1 MIDIVKRIAVL
12 TSGGDAPGMNA
23 AIRAVVRKSI
33 YHNIDVFGIY
43 YGYDG
48 LIDGNIKQLDIGS
61 VGDII
66 HRGGTILY
74 SARSQAF
81 RTEAGQDEAVKQL
94 KKHRID
100 GLVIIGGDG
109 SLRGAQTLNER
120 GVHCVGIPATIDNDL
135 AFIDR
140 TIGFDTSLNTVI
152 DVIDKIR
159 DTATSHERTFVLEV
173 MGRDS
178 GDLALYA
185 GLAGGA
191 ESIIIPEKQ
200 HDFKDVIQRLQQG
213 MSRGKK
219 HSIILLAE
227 GVGDAVEYSEKIEA
241 ATGLDTRVTVLGHI
255 QRGGTPSASDR
266 VLASRLGGK
275 AVQLLMDGETGK
287 LVALKNNELNAY
299 DFTYVLTKE
308 RTLNEEMYE
317 LVKQLSI

>member
-1 MIDIVKRIAVL
+1 MKRIAVL

-120 GVHCVGIPATIDNDL
+120 GVHCIGIPATIDNDL

>member
-120 GVHCVGIPATIDNDL
+120 GVHCIGIPATIDNDL

>member
-1 MIDIVKRIAVL
+1 VIDIVKRIAVL

-120 GVHCVGIPATIDNDL
+120 GVHCIGIPATIDNDL